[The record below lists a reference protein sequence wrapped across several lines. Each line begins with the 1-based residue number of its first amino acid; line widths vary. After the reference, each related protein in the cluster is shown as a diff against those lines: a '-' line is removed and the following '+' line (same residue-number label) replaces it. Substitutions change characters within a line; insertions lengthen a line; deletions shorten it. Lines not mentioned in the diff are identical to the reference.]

1 MGNIN
6 PSVLQ
11 WAREESALSLQEAA
25 EKLGFKNSRVST
37 ASQKLEAI
45 ESGKVEVSKSQLEK
59 MSHIYRK
66 SLLVLYSSQIPNKQ
80 VITTD
85 FRKKISS
92 VTQREEALLNALIL
106 DYSVRQSILVDSIT
120 EDEEY
125 KPLAFIGSLNTFASS
140 EVIRNLAIDVTG
152 FDLGVYR
159 ESKSV
164 DDAFNYARKCI
175 ESSGTFVILAGNL
188 GNYHTSLSTE
198 VFRGFS
204 LVDAFA
210 PMVVINSNDAKGALV
225 FTLFHEFVHLLLGQ
239 SSVSNGN
246 DALEIEKLCDQVAS
260 EVLINETDFESFQV
274 VRNGVF
280 EEILAMVEKFANR
293 VKISYTAVAYNLL
306 KQNLIDKQSYE
317 LMEAYYREKY
327 QTAKREKRKSTDSK
341 SGPSYQVVKNYQNGK
356 FLTGIVSDLLGD
368 GSMTYRDAS
377 KVLGTNQMT
386 LHTLLI
392 G

>member
-6 PSVLQ
+6 PVVLQ

-45 ESGKVEVSKSQLEK
+45 ESGKVEASKSQLEK

-66 SLLVLYSSQIPNKQ
+66 SLLVLYSSQIPKKQ
-80 VITTD
+80 AITTD

-152 FDLGVYR
+152 FDLDFYR
-159 ESKSV
+159 GSRTV
-164 DDAFNYARKCI
+164 DDAFSYARKCV
-175 ESSGTFVILAGNL
+175 ESSGTCVILAGNL
-188 GNYHTSLSTE
+188 GNYHTTLSTE

-204 LVDAFA
+204 LVDNYA

-225 FTLFHEFVHLLLGQ
+225 FTLFHEFAHLILGQ
-239 SSVSNGN
+239 SGVSNGN
-246 DALEIEKLCDQVAS
+246 NALEIEKLCDQVAS
-260 EVLINETDFESFQV
+260 ELLIKKPDFEIFQMV
-274 VRNGVF
+274 ENADF
-280 EEILAMVEKFANR
+280 EETLAMVERVANK
-293 VKISYTAVAYNLL
+293 VKLSCTAVAYNLL
-306 KQNLIDKQSYE
+306 KQKFIDAQSYAR
-317 LMEAYYREKY
+317 MEVYYRERY
-327 QTAKREKRKSTDSK
+327 QVAKRNKLKSMEKKN
-341 SGPSYQVVKNYQNGK
+341 GPKYQVVKNYQNGK
-356 FLTGIVSDLLGD
+356 FLTGMVSDLLGD
-368 GSMTYRDAS
+368 GSMTYRNAS
-377 KVLGTNQMT
+377 KVLGTTQMT